1 MPLLLPAMSLVSHRQ
16 MQVDLIGGSL
26 LGTLK
31 LKNRNESSVGPLIKR
46 VFPSSEPTGLLS
58 SIKSGRPATRKRK
71 ANVHQRRPI
80 LRTVISVFQ
89 VQALPVVYLRPGEVE
104 TLVTAWLN
112 ALGGAASDYL
122 EQELQQGDGNG
133 VKSDYG
139 HVQGKGGIVL

>member
-80 LRTVISVFQ
+80 LRTVISGAGSSSCVS
-89 VQALPVVYLRPGEVE
+89 QARRSRNFGDCLVKCPWWCSLR
-104 TLVTAWLN
+104 LS
-112 ALGGAASDYL
+112 GARAAT
-122 EQELQQGDGNG
+122 G
-133 VKSDYG
+133 
-139 HVQGKGGIVL
+139 